1 MIYKSAIERCKGG
14 KMKTLF
20 SRLKCVLFNSS
31 RKKIKPENIDNTLT
45 TNNIEDYNEITKKIR
60 KCTKLSQNEIDFLSR
75 LPRENWID
83 IINLYNIH
91 MINFELFS
99 EYHSVI
105 NTNNC

>member
-1 MIYKSAIERCKGG
+1 
-14 KMKTLF
+14 MKTLF

-91 MINFELFS
+91 IINFELFS

>member
-1 MIYKSAIERCKGG
+1 LILSGFCPILNLQGC
-14 KMKTLF
+14 
-20 SRLKCVLFNSS
+20 
-31 RKKIKPENIDNTLT
+31 KPENIDNTLT

>member
-1 MIYKSAIERCKGG
+1 
-14 KMKTLF
+14 MKTLF